1 MMNGAST
8 WQGTCIPPSQPP
20 WEICGP
26 GWEEGSPPCPG
37 GAQSLVFC
45 ALHRLQ
51 NETAAHE
58 VLESIQS
65 YFESQPFDFR
75 GAQIIS
81 GQEEGVYGWITA
93 NYIMGNFLEVCGR
106 NAWFLSSQ
114 CIPSLRVTAEVEGL
128 AQGAFLPCTS
138 LGEHRGQQLRKGS
151 HLLDHARNRIALLF
165 QKKLGRDLNLTL
177 GSFRRAA

>member
-1 MMNGAST
+1 M
-8 WQGTCIPPSQPP
+8 
-20 WEICGP
+20 
-26 GWEEGSPPCPG
+26 
-37 GAQSLVFC
+37 FC
-45 ALHRLQ
+45 ALRRLQ

-106 NAWFLSSQ
+106 SAWFLSSQ
-114 CIPSLRVTAEVEGL
+114 CIPSLGVTAEVGWSL
-128 AQGAFLPCTS
+128 LRSIPSMQCT
-138 LGEHRGQQLRKGS
+138 GEPWGQQLRKDS
-151 HLLDHARNRIALLF
+151 YVLDQMHGPGENRMALLF
-165 QKKLGRDLNLTL
+165 HNKFGRDLNLTL
-177 GSFRRAA
+177 GSFRRTA

>member
-1 MMNGAST
+1 MLDQIFLDVSLSLPLPKQPGPFPPSHTEQGMTGRAST
-8 WQGTCIPPSQPP
+8 WQGACTPPSQPP

-114 CIPSLRVTAEVEGL
+114 CIPSPR
-128 AQGAFLPCTS
+128 
-138 LGEHRGQQLRKGS
+138 
-151 HLLDHARNRIALLF
+151 
-165 QKKLGRDLNLTL
+165 
-177 GSFRRAA
+177 